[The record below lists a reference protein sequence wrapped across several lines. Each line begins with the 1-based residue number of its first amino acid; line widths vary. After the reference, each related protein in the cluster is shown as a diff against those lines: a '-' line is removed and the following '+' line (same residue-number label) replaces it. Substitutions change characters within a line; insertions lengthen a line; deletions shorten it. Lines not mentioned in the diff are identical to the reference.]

1 MNTIPVSIDDLYTM
15 AEDTA
20 RAMAQIRLQ
29 IDTAKSDSVTG
40 IYSDPDWFRRAN
52 YALKMKG
59 IEHQRLMREMGKKK
73 EEERKARAS
82 TYERLFEQEAKKI
95 LSVETY
101 REIQDKV
108 FNLMNKE

>member
-15 AEDTA
+15 AEDTV

-29 IDTAKSDSVTG
+29 IDTAKSGSVTG
-40 IYSDPDWFRRAN
+40 IYADPDWFRRAN

-73 EEERKARAS
+73 RKR
-82 TYERLFEQEAKKI
+82 EKLE
-95 LSVETY
+95 LSHMN
-101 REIQDKV
+101 V
-108 FNLMNKE
+108 FLNKRQRRFSL